1 VDGYRDRAEAG
12 RALVEHLAHRRGAT
26 LVVLGV
32 AGGGVVVAAEVAKG
46 LGAFLGAV
54 AVAHLRVPG
63 TGLLIG
69 AVAADGAALVD
80 DDLVPGLGIDGEE
93 LADEAR
99 RASSAARERQR
110 LYRPL
115 PAMAEHG
122 VLVVDDG
129 MATGLTVR
137 AALRRVRRE
146 HPAWLGAAVP
156 VGLPAAVDI
165 VAAEADEVVC
175 PLQPLRLGSVGE
187 WYREFPEVG
196 DAEAALLV
204 EQAEVSDRG
213 PRRPPR

>member
-12 RALVEHLAHRRGAT
+12 RALVEHLAHRRSTT

-32 AGGGVVVAAEVAKG
+32 AGGGVVVAAEVARG
-46 LGAFLGAV
+46 LSALLGAV

-69 AVAADGAALVD
+69 AATTGGAALVD
-80 DDLVPGLGIDGEE
+80 DELVSGVGMEGQE

-99 RASSAARERQR
+99 RAVAAAGERQR
-110 LYRPL
+110 FYPSL
-115 PAMAEHG
+115 PAMAEQG

-129 MATGLTVR
+129 MATGLAMR
-137 AALRRVRRE
+137 AALGRVRRE

-204 EQAEVSDRG
+204 ERTQVSDRA